1 MDRPNPA
8 QEISALEDP
17 AQDNPA
23 QDNPAQDNPAQAGG
37 APDGSPP
44 VRPKVT
50 VPGILARKGHDKVT
64 MVTAYDHP
72 SARYASEAGIDVI
85 LVGDSVGNV
94 VHGLD
99 TTLGVTID
107 MMVMHTAAVARAKP
121 HSLVVADMPWMSFHV
136 SREETIRNAGRLVR
150 EGGAEAVKVEGGR
163 KRIEMIE
170 ALIDAEI
177 PVMGHVGLTP
187 QSVNAMG
194 GFKVQGRDL
203 EAAHELVEDAK
214 ALDAAGVFS
223 IVLEG
228 IPDVVADTVTASVSV
243 PTIGIGAGAGTDGQ
257 VLVFHDVLGLGNGKY
272 PKFVR
277 EYADLGARAVAA
289 LSRYA
294 DDVRSGSFPAESEI
308 YHMADEAAA
317 AFLEGGGS
325 SDDLLPFAY

>member
-1 MDRPNPA
+1 MNRPSAPNGPA
-8 QEISALEDP
+8 ALPTDTP
-17 AQDNPA
+17 A
-23 QDNPAQDNPAQAGG
+23 
-37 APDGSPP
+37 
-44 VRPKVT
+44 PKVT
-50 VPGILARKGHDKVT
+50 VPGVLARKGGEKIT

-72 SARYASEAGIDVI
+72 SARFASRAGVDVI

-94 VHGLD
+94 VHGMD

-107 MMVMHTAAVARAKP
+107 MMVLHTAAVTRAKP

-163 KRIEMIE
+163 KRLDMIE
-170 ALIDAEI
+170 ALTDAEI

-194 GFKVQGRDL
+194 GFKVQGREL
-203 EAAHELVEDAK
+203 EAAHHLVDDAK
-214 ALDAAGVFS
+214 ALDAAGVFA

-228 IPDVVADTVTASVSV
+228 IPDVVAEAVTGSVAA
-243 PTIGIGAGAGTDGQ
+243 PTIGIGAGPGTDGQ
-257 VLVFHDVLGLGNGKY
+257 VLVFHDLLGLGNGRY

-277 EYADLGARAVAA
+277 EYADLGERIVEA

-294 DDVRSGSFPAESEI
+294 EDVRSGAFPGESET

-317 AFLEGGGS
+317 AFLEGGGA

>member
-1 MDRPNPA
+1 MNRR
-8 QEISALEDP
+8 IT
-17 AQDNPA
+17 
-23 QDNPAQDNPAQAGG
+23 
-37 APDGSPP
+37 PDGAARPASATPP
-44 VRPKVT
+44 SKVT
-50 VPGILARKGHDKVT
+50 VPSILARKGGEKIT

-72 SARYASEAGIDVI
+72 SARFASRAGVDMI

-107 MMVMHTAAVARAKP
+107 MMVLHTAAVTRAKP

-136 SREETIRNAGRLVR
+136 SREETIHNAGRLVR

-163 KRIEMIE
+163 KRLDMIE
-170 ALIDAEI
+170 ALMDAEI

-194 GFKVQGRDL
+194 GFKVQGREL
-203 EAAHELVEDAK
+203 EAAHDLVEDAK
-214 ALDAAGVFS
+214 ALDAAGVFA

-228 IPDVVADTVTASVSV
+228 IPDVVADTVTASVSA

-257 VLVFHDVLGLGNGKY
+257 VLVFHDLLGLGNGKY

-277 EYADLGARAVAA
+277 GYAQLGDEVVQALARYV
-289 LSRYA
+289 
-294 DDVRSGSFPAESEI
+294 DDVRSGAFPDESET
-308 YHMADEAAA
+308 YHMADDAAA
-317 AFLEGGGS
+317 AFREGSGA